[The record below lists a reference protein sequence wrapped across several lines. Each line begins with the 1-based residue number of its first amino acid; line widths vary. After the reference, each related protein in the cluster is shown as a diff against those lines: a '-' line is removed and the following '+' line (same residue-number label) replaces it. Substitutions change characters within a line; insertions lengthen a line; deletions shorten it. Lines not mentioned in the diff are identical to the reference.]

1 MNTMTSFTI
10 LKSRV
15 APLIEDDIN
24 TDQIIPSEFLKDIN
38 ADLKFGLFAYL
49 RRDSKGI
56 SQSSFVLEKEEFLNA
71 QILLTGKNF
80 GCGSSREHAVW
91 ALQEFGFKCIIAKS
105 FSELFKNNC
114 LKNGLLTIELQD
126 DIFIKLEKDFTNY
139 FVPKY
144 LTVDLPKQ
152 FLINDEESVICK
164 FNIDNNTKLMLIEG
178 IDEIDMTLN
187 EIDSVALWESK
198 KNDFKMLLQ
207 KPIA

>member
-1 MNTMTSFTI
+1 MTSFTI

-126 DIFIKLEKDFTNY
+126 DIFIKLEKDITNY

-152 FLINDEESVICK
+152 FLINDEGSVICK

>member
-1 MNTMTSFTI
+1 M
-10 LKSRV
+10 
-15 APLIEDDIN
+15 
-24 TDQIIPSEFLKDIN
+24 
-38 ADLKFGLFAYL
+38 
-49 RRDSKGI
+49 
-56 SQSSFVLEKEEFLNA
+56 
-71 QILLTGKNF
+71 
-80 GCGSSREHAVW
+80 
-91 ALQEFGFKCIIAKS
+91 
-105 FSELFKNNC
+105 
-114 LKNGLLTIELQD
+114 LTIELQD

-152 FLINDEESVICK
+152 FLINDEGSVICK